1 MTSSIAIEKSCSSKK
16 KRGETMEMQ
25 SKGGYFKFPSNI
37 TERLKPTRQNG
48 TFAGCHTDETKTKS

>member
-1 MTSSIAIEKSCSSKK
+1 MFVKKK